1 MITQENLNDILTAL
15 DRQIPLQGGSPID
28 LVVCGGTALF
38 ALGLASRTTRDV
50 NVLGRYVEL
59 AGIVHIEKI
68 GTFPDWFQAAAKKV
82 QRDFNLP
89 ADWINTGPEA
99 QLESGLPA
107 GFEERL
113 ERNGYGPYLTIHYI
127 SRFDQIHF
135 KIYAAIDR
143 GGYHVDDL
151 FDLNPTASEMQ
162 TAAKWVLT
170 QDVSDGFRLLLSDFL
185 RKKGY
190 NDIARDI

>member
-1 MITQENLNDILTAL
+1 MITDKNLNNILIAL
-15 DRQIPLQGGSPID
+15 DRQISLQGGSPIN

-50 NVLGRYVEL
+50 DVLGRYVEL
-59 AGIVHIEKI
+59 AGTVRIEKI
-68 GTFPDWFQAAAKKV
+68 GVFPDWFVSAAKKV
-82 QRDFNLP
+82 RRDFNLP

-99 QLESGLPA
+99 QLESGLPE
-107 GFEERL
+107 GFEVRL
-113 ERNGYGPYLTIHYI
+113 TRNSYGPYLTIYYI

-135 KIYAAIDR
+135 KLYAAIDS

-151 FDLNPTASEMQ
+151 FGLNPTVSEME
-162 TAAKWVLT
+162 AATKWVLT
-170 QDVSDGFRLLLSDFL
+170 QDGSDGFRLLLKDFL

-190 NDIARDI
+190 SDIARGI

>member
-1 MITQENLNDILTAL
+1 MITGENLNDILIAL
-15 DRQIPLQGGSPID
+15 DRQISLQGGSPID

-50 NVLGRYVEL
+50 DVLGRYIEL
-59 AGIVHIEKI
+59 ARDVRIEKI
-68 GTFPDWFQAAAKKV
+68 GAFPDWFQSAAKIV

-99 QLESGLPA
+99 QLESGLPV

-113 ERNGYGPYLTIHYI
+113 VRNSYGPYLTIRYV

-135 KIYAAIDR
+135 KLYASIDS

-151 FDLNPTASEMQ
+151 FGLKPTESELQ
-162 TAAKWVLT
+162 AATKWVLT
-170 QDVSDGFRLLLSDFL
+170 QDVSDGFRLLLIDFL

-190 NDIARDI
+190 RDLARSI